1 MIDEIKSTLDDSM
14 TKSVKSLQSQLV
26 KVRTGR
32 ASAAVLDGVNVD
44 YYGSPTPLKQV
55 GQISTPEARL
65 LQIQP
70 FDKSIISEI
79 EKSIINA
86 NLGLTPSND
95 GNFIRIQ
102 FPALTEEKRKDLVKQ
117 VKKMGEDSKIA
128 IRNARRDQNDIV
140 KKAEKAKEIT
150 EDDVKKFLDE
160 IQKVTDKYIA
170 EVDRV
175 IEAKEKELLTV

>member
-1 MIDEIKSTLDDSM
+1 MIEEIKKELSQSM
-14 TKSVKSLQSQLV
+14 SKAITSMQGQLA

-32 ASAAVLDGVNVD
+32 ASASVLDGVMVD
-44 YYGSPTPLKQV
+44 YYGTPTPIKGV

-70 FDKSIISEI
+70 FDKSMISEI

-102 FPALTEEKRKDLVKQ
+102 FPALTEDKRKDLVKQ
-117 VKKMGEDSKIA
+117 VKKMGEDAKIA
-128 IRNARRDQNDIV
+128 IRNARRDKNEDV
-140 KKAEKAKEIT
+140 KKAEKAKDIS
-150 EDDVKKFLDE
+150 EDDSKKFQDE
-160 IQKVTDKYIA
+160 IQKVTDKYVK
-170 EVDRV
+170 EVDDV
-175 IEAKEKELLTV
+175 IVIKEKELLTV

>member
-1 MIDEIKSTLDDSM
+1 MIEEIKKELSQMMSKAISSM
-14 TKSVKSLQSQLV
+14 QGQLA

-32 ASAAVLDGVNVD
+32 ASASVLDGVMVD
-44 YYGSPTPLKQV
+44 YYGTPTPIKGV

-70 FDKSIISEI
+70 FDKTMISEI

-117 VKKMGEDSKIA
+117 VKKMGEDAKIA
-128 IRNARRDQNDIV
+128 IRNARRDKNEDV
-140 KKAEKAKEIT
+140 KKAEKAKEIS
-150 EDDVKKFLDE
+150 EDDSKKFQDE
-160 IQKVTDKYIA
+160 IQKVTDKYTK
-170 EVDRV
+170 EVDDIIV
-175 IEAKEKELLTV
+175 IKEKELLTV

>member
-1 MIDEIKSTLDDSM
+1 MIDGIKVTLDESM
-14 TKSVKSLQSQLV
+14 SKSIKSLQGQLT

-32 ASAAVLDGVNVD
+32 ASANVLDGIVVD
-44 YYGSPTPLKQV
+44 YYGSPTPIKQV

-70 FDKSIISEI
+70 FDKTLISEI

-86 NLGLTPSND
+86 NLGLNPSND

-102 FPALTEEKRKDLVKQ
+102 FPALTEDKRKDLVKQ
-117 VKKMGEDSKIA
+117 VKKLGEDGKIA
-128 IRNARRDQNDIV
+128 IRNVRRDQNDLV

-150 EDDVKKFLDE
+150 EDDVKKFSED
-160 IQKVTDKYIA
+160 IQKITDKFIK
-170 EVDRV
+170 EVDELIV
-175 IEAKEKELLTV
+175 IKEKELLTV

>member
-1 MIDEIKSTLDDSM
+1 MMDEIEIILDEGM
-14 TKSVKSLQSQLV
+14 TKSISSLQGQLA

-32 ASAAVLDGVNVD
+32 ASASVLDGIVVD
-44 YYGSPTPLKQV
+44 YYGSPTPIKQV

-79 EKSIINA
+79 ERSIINA

-95 GNFIRIQ
+95 GNLIRIK
-102 FPALTEEKRKDLVKQ
+102 FPTLTEDKRKDLVKQ
-117 VKKMGEDSKIA
+117 VKKMGEDAKIA
-128 IRNARRDQNDIV
+128 IRNLRRDQNDCV

-150 EDDVKKFLDE
+150 EDDVKKFSED
-160 IQKVTDKYIA
+160 IQKVTDKFIK
-170 EVDRV
+170 EVDGIIV
-175 IEAKEKELLTV
+175 IKEKELLTV

>member
-1 MIDEIKSTLDDSM
+1 MIEEIKKELNQMMS
-14 TKSVKSLQSQLV
+14 KSITSLQGQLA

-32 ASAAVLDGVNVD
+32 ASASVLDGVMVD
-44 YYGSPTPLKQV
+44 YYGTPTPIKGV

-70 FDKSIISEI
+70 FDKSMISEI

-117 VKKMGEDSKIA
+117 VKKMGEDAKIA
-128 IRNARRDQNDIV
+128 IRNARRDKNEEV
-140 KKAEKAKEIT
+140 KKAEKAKEIS
-150 EDDVKKFLDE
+150 EDDSKKFQDD
-160 IQKVTDKYIA
+160 IQKVTDKYTK
-170 EVDRV
+170 EVDDV
-175 IEAKEKELLTV
+175 ITIKEKELLTV

>member
-1 MIDEIKSTLDDSM
+1 MIEEIKKDLSQSM
-14 TKSVKSLQSQLV
+14 TKSITSMQGQIA

-32 ASAAVLDGVNVD
+32 ASASVLDGVMVD
-44 YYGSPTPLKQV
+44 YYGSPTPIKGV

-102 FPALTEEKRKDLVKQ
+102 FPALTEDKRRDLVKQ
-117 VKKMGEDSKIA
+117 VKAMGEDAKIA
-128 IRNARRDQNDIV
+128 IRNARRDKNEEV
-140 KKAEKAKEIT
+140 KKAEKDKDIS
-150 EDDVKKFLDE
+150 EDDSKKFQDE
-160 IQKVTDKYIA
+160 IQKITDKYVKD
-170 EVDRV
+170 VDDV
-175 IEAKEKELLTV
+175 VAIKEKELLTV

>member
-1 MIDEIKSTLDDSM
+1 MIDGIKSSLEDSM
-14 TKSVKSLQSQLV
+14 SKAIKSLQGQLS

-32 ASAAVLDGVNVD
+32 ASANVLDGVNVD

-70 FDKSIISEI
+70 FDKSIIGEI

-86 NLGLTPSND
+86 NLGLNPSND
-95 GNFIRIQ
+95 GNLIRIQ
-102 FPALTEEKRKDLVKQ
+102 FPALTEDKRKDLVKQ
-117 VKKMGEDSKIA
+117 VKKLGEDTKIA
-128 IRNARRDQNDIV
+128 IRNARRDQNDAV

-150 EDDVKKFLDE
+150 EDDVKKFSDE
-160 IQKVTDKYIA
+160 IQKITDKYVKD
-170 EVDRV
+170 VDDV
-175 IEAKEKELLTV
+175 VSIKEKELLTV

>member
-1 MIDEIKSTLDDSM
+1 MIEEIKKELNQMMS
-14 TKSVKSLQSQLV
+14 KSITSLQGQLA

-32 ASAAVLDGVNVD
+32 ASASVLDGVMVD
-44 YYGSPTPLKQV
+44 YYGTPTPIKGV

-70 FDKSIISEI
+70 FDKSMISEI

-117 VKKMGEDSKIA
+117 VKKMGEDAKIA
-128 IRNARRDQNDIV
+128 IRNARRDKNEEV
-140 KKAEKAKEIT
+140 KKAEKAKEIS
-150 EDDVKKFLDE
+150 EDDSKKFQDE
-160 IQKVTDKYIA
+160 IQKVTDKYTK
-170 EVDRV
+170 EVDDV
-175 IEAKEKELLTV
+175 ITIKEKELLTV

>member
-1 MIDEIKSTLDDSM
+1 MIDEIKGILDEGMS
-14 TKSVKSLQSQLV
+14 KSIKSLQGQLT

-32 ASAAVLDGVNVD
+32 ANASVLDGVMVD
-44 YYGSPTPLKQV
+44 YYGSPTSIKQV

-86 NLGLTPSND
+86 NLGLNPSND

-102 FPALTEEKRKDLVKQ
+102 FPTLTEDKRKDLVKQ
-117 VKKMGEDSKIA
+117 VKKLGEDAKVA
-128 IRNARRDQNDIV
+128 IRNLRRDQNERV
-140 KKAEKAKEIT
+140 KKAEKTKEIT
-150 EDDVKKFLDE
+150 EDEVKKFTDT
-160 IQKVTDKYIA
+160 IQKVTDKFIQD
-170 EVDRV
+170 VDDV
-175 IEAKEKELLTV
+175 VAAKEKELLTV